1 MSTSSLLSGFVAK
14 GGKHIQIAG
23 WVFIVLS
30 FPLMLVLVGFFMLPA
45 GIWMVWS
52 GKKTARNA
60 HRTSAKVTAGMAA
73 VGRTF
78 RGRD

>member
-1 MSTSSLLSGFVAK
+1 M
-14 GGKHIQIAG
+14 QIMG

-30 FPLMLVLVGFFMLPA
+30 FPLMLVLVGFLFLPM
-45 GIWMVWS
+45 GIWMVWY
-52 GKKTARNA
+52 GKKLGRNA
-60 HRTSAKVTAGMAA
+60 HQTSSKVTAGMAA